1 MTTLQPLHGAGNDL
15 ALDLKEWLGLA
26 LIEGYVA
33 LLVIIHMKLCS
44 RTQKGLEVMDCRQ
57 ASPTKYWL
65 DAHLLLIHKN
75 RNALRSEADKQPNLH
90 RVQPAGHTTNNA

>member
-33 LLVIIHMKLCS
+33 LLVIIHMELCS
-44 RTQKGLEVMDCRQ
+44 RTQKGVEVMDSRQ
-57 ASPTKYWL
+57 AAPTKYWL
-65 DAHLLLIHKN
+65 ESSPVAYIQKQE
-75 RNALRSEADKQPNLH
+75 RIADCQL
-90 RVQPAGHTTNNA
+90 

>member
-15 ALDLKEWLGLA
+15 ALDLKEWLRLA

-44 RTQKGLEVMDCRQ
+44 RTQEGVEVMDCRQ

-65 DAHLLLIHKN
+65 ECSPVAYPQKKERI
-75 RNALRSEADKQPNLH
+75 AERS
-90 RVQPAGHTTNNA
+90 